1 MGLVTRLLLLLALAL
16 AGCQQTAEPPEPDL
30 HHLAET
36 DHPVVSL
43 AVTADRDRL
52 HVAWAEEQADG
63 AYFARHSH
71 SEDGGGSW
79 SDPVTIDTDQR
90 APSRVHRSNDL
101 RIAAHGDH
109 LLVVWQTRG
118 DGFAD
123 SGPMVMAESEDAGQ
137 NWMATPPPANEEDSQ
152 AHGFFG
158 LHADAEGTWHLAWL
172 DMRNGAQGL
181 RYAQRPPDLQDW
193 NLTHTL
199 DPATC
204 QCCWNTVAS
213 ADDRLWVLYRALDPR
228 DMALAR
234 SEDGGGSW
242 QLDGVVGGFD
252 WDVDACPHVGG
263 DLALDNGTDPRL
275 HALVW
280 TGEEQAAGVHYL
292 HAPADNTTSW
302 SSPRRLGGTEAGNP
316 ALVSTDAGSLLA
328 AWDEHNRIH
337 VATNNNGDWLEA
349 TVSSEDRRA
358 SHPLLTTTR
367 HGTQVFWT
375 ERDADGQRRWAMA
388 RLPAERT
395 REAE

>member
-1 MGLVTRLLLLLALAL
+1 MGLVTRLLPLLALVL
-16 AGCQQTAEPPEPDL
+16 AGCQQAAEPPEPDL
-30 HHLAET
+30 HHRAVT

-52 HVAWAEEQADG
+52 HVAWVEEQADG
-63 AYFARHSH
+63 AYFARHSQ
-71 SEDGGGSW
+71 SEDGGDSW
-79 SDPVTIDTDQR
+79 SDPVTLDTDQP

-101 RIAAHGDH
+101 RIAAHGDR

-123 SGPMVMAESEDAGQ
+123 SGPMVMAESADAGRS
-137 NWMATPPPANEEDSQ
+137 WTAARPAATEEDSQ

-158 LHADAEGTWHLAWL
+158 LHADADGTWHLAWL
-172 DMRNGAQGL
+172 DMRDGTQGL
-181 RYAQRPPDLQDW
+181 RYARRPPDQQDW
-193 NLTHTL
+193 DLTHTL

-228 DMALAR
+228 DMALAT

-263 DLALDNGTDPRL
+263 GLALDNGKDPRL

-280 TGEEQAAGVHYL
+280 TGEEQAAGVHHL
-292 HAPADNTTSW
+292 HAPVDDATAW
-302 SSPRRLGGTEAGNP
+302 SSPRRLGGTSAGNP
-316 ALVSTDAGSLLA
+316 ALIATPDGGLMA
-328 AWDEHNRIH
+328 AWDEDNSIH
-337 VATNNNGDWLEA
+337 VAANHDRSWHEA
-349 TVSSEDRRA
+349 IVSVDGRRA

-367 HGTQVFWT
+367 HGVQVFWT
-375 ERDADGQRRWAMA
+375 ERDADGERRWAMA
-388 RLPAERT
+388 RLPAEQT
-395 REAE
+395 EGPE